1 MTSISEVARPVSVH
15 VRTGA
20 AHWMQSYLMMT
31 RWELSSL
38 RLLLPL
44 IIAMQIVIGGG
55 FALGIGLFFDQMPA
69 RNALFLAT
77 GVSVVTL
84 ITVGLV
90 LGPQL
95 VGNHKVA
102 GTYDFL
108 WSLPVPRSTQTAA
121 WLTVNSV
128 IAVPGMVAAL
138 IIAGWRYDLA
148 LDVSWTVVPA
158 VLLTIGTATL
168 VGYAFAHAIPK
179 PMITQMITQLL
190 IFMILGFSPI
200 NFPPENLPDWLV
212 AVNQWLP
219 FQHMAAVIRDSLT
232 TGLVE
237 NVGFSYLI
245 LAVYAVVAALVAAW
259 VIGRRD

>member
-1 MTSISEVARPVSVH
+1 MNVVAVLAGHSA
-15 VRTGA
+15 RTGT
-20 AHWMQSYLMMT
+20 AHWVQSYLMMT
-31 RWELSSL
+31 RWELGSL

-44 IIAMQIVIGGG
+44 IIALQIVIGGG
-55 FALGIGLFFDQMPA
+55 FALGIGLFFDEMPA

-77 GVSVVTL
+77 GVGVVTL

-108 WSLPVPRSTQTAA
+108 WSLPVPRTTQAAA
-121 WLTVNSV
+121 WLTVNSI
-128 IAVPGMVAAL
+128 IALPGMVAAL
-138 IIAGWRYDLA
+138 VIADWRYDLTFE
-148 LDVSWTVVPA
+148 VSWAIVPA
-158 VLLTIGTATL
+158 VLLTITTATL

-212 AVNQWLP
+212 SVNQWLP
-219 FQHMAAVIRDSLT
+219 FQHMAAVIRAALT
-232 TGLVE
+232 DGLVD
-237 NVGFSYLI
+237 NAGTSYLI
-245 LAVYAVVAALVAAW
+245 LSAYTLASAVVAAW
-259 VIGRRD
+259 VIGRRR